1 MREKCTCDCIQ
12 SKVPAVRPQRRH
24 GDKSSRAV
32 LLRGQAFL
40 IDVFLLFIPPLP
52 GLFNIRKDPASFPRY
67 FNPHESSSNLNH
79 VLGCQPSPPMSLI
92 LPEPL
97 GFCPELRMKLREA

>member
-1 MREKCTCDCIQ
+1 MREKCTCDRVQ

-24 GDKSSRAV
+24 GDKSSRSV

-40 IDVFLLFIPPLP
+40 IDVFLLFIPPPL
-52 GLFNIRKDPASFPRY
+52 GLFTIRKDPMSSLHY
-67 FNPHESSSNLNH
+67 FNPGESSSNLNH
-79 VLGCQPSPPMSLI
+79 VLGCQPSLPMSLI

-97 GFCPELRMKLREA
+97 GFCLALRMKLREA